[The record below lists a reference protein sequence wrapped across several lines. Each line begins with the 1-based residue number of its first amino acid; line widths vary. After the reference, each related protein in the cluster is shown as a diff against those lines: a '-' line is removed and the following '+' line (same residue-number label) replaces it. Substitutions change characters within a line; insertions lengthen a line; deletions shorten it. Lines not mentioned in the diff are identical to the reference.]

1 MWTCD
6 EIREDLEAFALGVLD
21 DVRTQYVANHLAEC
35 RECSEI
41 VFDYEMAMERL
52 ALAVPLHRAN
62 IRVRDRL
69 LGGIGAFPAP
79 ILSMVRRRWWAVS
92 AAAVLLAFAI
102 GGLTWAV
109 VLSSEVSKLKEQNTQ
124 LAQLT
129 ELDEAQRRALLQ
141 LEGKLNSTQSEQARI
156 STTLDEYATYLTVAL
171 DPNLAPTELGGTN
184 LAPRAIC
191 NYVWSK
197 KQAVGA
203 LTCRDMP
210 ATAFNLVYEFW
221 AIKGDSAVAL
231 GAFYPRADGTASLL
245 VKFPEGADGPVTNL
259 WITLEDDAALRGV
272 PSDNVML
279 RPLPALQ
286 ANR

>member
-1 MWTCD
+1 LWTCD
-6 EIREDLEAFALGVLD
+6 EIHEDLEAFALGVLD

-79 ILSMVRRRWWAVS
+79 ILSMVRRRWWSLS
-92 AAAVLLAFAI
+92 AAVVLIAFAV
-102 GGLTWAV
+102 GGLTWAI
-109 VLSSEVSKLKEQNTQ
+109 VLSSEVSKLKQQNAQ

-141 LEGKLNSTQSEQARI
+141 LEGKLNSTQNEQERI

-184 LAPRAIC
+184 LAPRASC
-191 NYVWSK
+191 NYVWSQ

-210 ATAFNLVYEFW
+210 AMAFNLVYELW
-221 AIKGDSAVAL
+221 AIKGDRSVAL
-231 GAFYPRADGTASLL
+231 GAFYPRPDGTASVL
-245 VKFPEGADGPVTNL
+245 VKYPEEAEGPVTNL
-259 WITLEDDAALRGV
+259 WVTLEDDNALRGV

>member
-1 MWTCD
+1 LWTCD

-21 DVRTQYVANHLAEC
+21 DVRTQHVADHLSEC
-35 RECSEI
+35 RECGEV
-41 VFDYEMAMERL
+41 VFDYDMAIERL

-102 GGLTWAV
+102 GGLTWAI
-109 VLSSEVSKLKEQNTQ
+109 VLSSEVSKLKEDNAR
-124 LAQLT
+124 LAVLT
-129 ELDEAQRRALLQ
+129 ELDAEQRQALLQ
-141 LEGKLNSTQSEQARI
+141 LEDKLDSTENEQERI
-156 STTLDEYATYLTVAL
+156 SSTLDEYATYITVAL
-171 DPNLAPTELGGTN
+171 DPNLVPTELGGTTM
-184 LAPRAIC
+184 APKANC

-203 LTCRDMP
+203 LTCKDMP
-210 ATAFNLVYEFW
+210 STAFDLVYEFW
-221 AIKGDSAVAL
+221 AIKGDRSVAL
-231 GAFYPRADGTASLL
+231 GAFVPRADGTASLL
-245 VKFPEGADGPVTNL
+245 VKFPQNAEGPVTNL
-259 WITLEDDAALRGV
+259 WVTLEDSSALRSV
-272 PSDNVML
+272 PSPEVVL
-279 RPLPALQ
+279 KPVPALQ